1 MDPLLRKR
9 RSLRAFAR
17 TELSKEE
24 IESFFEAARWAPSC
38 FNSQPWRFVATTKG
52 PAREALDGALSRGN
66 AWAKAAPLLI
76 AAGARRQDG
85 VVTDGREYYLHDLGL
100 AVENLL
106 LEAASRGWMA
116 HPMAGFDAG
125 VARAAVGGPRDWII
139 EALIAVGHPGDPSS
153 LDERTRAKDE
163 SPNERKSIDEVF
175 QRDRYDFPEE
185 ARVGK

>member
-1 MDPLLRKR
+1 VLVQGDEAIDELVLG
-9 RSLRAFAR
+9 AFSEANQVM
-17 TELSKEE
+17 KE
-24 IESFFEAARWAPSC
+24 
-38 FNSQPWRFVATTKG
+38 
-52 PAREALDGALSRGN
+52 
-66 AWAKAAPLLI
+66 APLLI
-76 AAGARRQDG
+76 VICARQDDDLT
-85 VVTDGREYYLHDLGL
+85 VGRKPYYLFDAGL